1 MMLFRSVKY
10 PLGSTTVCPDTESE
24 TCDKR
29 KGDKICYQI
38 QIKSFPFNVRTV
50 HQTICIQSS
59 YNGLQ
64 YQRKIKNVFSLLV
77 FFLPQRGMEKELL
90 NWSLISRTSGEH

>member
-29 KGDKICYQI
+29 KRDKICYQI
-38 QIKSFPFNVRTV
+38 QCMYMYTKLLIYRAVITAYNIKGRLKMCFLCLFFFF
-50 HQTICIQSS
+50 
-59 YNGLQ
+59 L
-64 YQRKIKNVFSLLV
+64 FV
-77 FFLPQRGMEKELL
+77 FFSQRGMEEELL
-90 NWSLISRTSGEH
+90 NWSLISTTSGEH

>member
-38 QIKSFPFNVRTV
+38 QCMYMYTKLFIYRAVITAYNIKGRLKMCF
-50 HQTICIQSS
+50 HC
-59 YNGLQ
+59 
-64 YQRKIKNVFSLLV
+64 LLCFF
-77 FFLPQRGMEKELL
+77 FFLFAKRHGRRAAELV
-90 NWSLISRTSGEH
+90 TDHGEH